1 MGTAAGRRGMRKAEI
16 RQRVWD
22 DLADSGEARFPF
34 PPHDRIPN
42 VAGAET
48 AADRAMGTPELAGAD
63 AVKAN
68 PDAPQLPLRR
78 RLLRAGTTL
87 YVAAPRLADDDPFLE
102 LDPDAVTDF
111 DAAPTVSHVEDHGRR
126 VGPEAVPGLNAIVV
140 GSVAVTA
147 EGVRVGKGEGFSD
160 LEFAVLR
167 EFGAADEDTPVV
179 TTVHDRQVLPAGAV
193 DPDGH
198 DVPIDVVCTP
208 TRTLRVDDAGPKPS
222 GIDWDRIDD
231 ERLEEIPVLARLRG
245 D

>member
-1 MGTAAGRRGMRKAEI
+1 MAKESI

-87 YVAAPRLADDDPFLE
+87 YVAAPRLAEEAPFLE
-102 LDPDAVTDF
+102 LDPEAVTDLE
-111 DAAPTVSHVEDHGRR
+111 AAPTVSHVEDHGRR
-126 VGPEAVPGLNAIVV
+126 VGPEAVPPLDAIVV
-140 GSVAVTA
+140 GSVAVTPG
-147 EGVRVGKGEGFSD
+147 GVRVGENNGSYTVTLRKKVAEQLGIRPGDEMEVRDEPGAN
-160 LEFAVLR
+160 EFR
-167 EFGAADEDTPVV
+167 SRPTEEFGGVSYT
-179 TTVHDRQVLPAGAV
+179 
-193 DPDGH
+193 
-198 DVPIDVVCTP
+198 I
-208 TRTLRVDDAGPKPS
+208 
-222 GIDWDRIDD
+222 
-231 ERLEEIPVLARLRG
+231 
-245 D
+245 

>member
-1 MGTAAGRRGMRKAEI
+1 MAKESI

-48 AADRAMGTPELAGAD
+48 AADRAMGTSELAGAD

-87 YVAAPRLADDDPFLE
+87 YMAAPRLADDDPFLE
-102 LDPDAVTDF
+102 VDPEAVTDLE
-111 DAAPTVSHVEDHGRR
+111 AAPTVSHVEDHGRR
-126 VGPEAVPGLNAIVV
+126 VGPEAVPPVDAIVV

-160 LEFAVLR
+160 LEFAILW
-167 EFGAADEDTPVV
+167 ELGAADEDTPVV
-179 TTVHDRQVLPAGAV
+179 TTVHDRQVLEAGAV
-193 DPDGH
+193 DPDAH

-208 TRTLRVDDAGPKPS
+208 TRTLRVDEPGPKPS
-222 GIDWDRIDD
+222 GIDWDRIDE
-231 ERLEEIPVLARLRG
+231 ERLDEIAVLARLRDG
-245 D
+245 

>member
-1 MGTAAGRRGMRKAEI
+1 MGPADPMFGMTKESI
-16 RQRVWD
+16 RERVWD

-42 VAGAET
+42 FAGAE
-48 AADRAMGTPELAGAD
+48 AAAERAMATPELAGAD

-78 RLLRAGTTL
+78 RLLRAAT
-87 YVAAPRLADDDPFLE
+87 Y
-102 LDPDAVTDF
+102 
-111 DAAPTVSHVEDHGRR
+111 R

-160 LEFAVLR
+160 LEFAILC
-167 EFGAADEDTPVV
+167 ELGAVDEDTLLV

-193 DPDGH
+193 DPDAH

-208 TRTLRVDDAGPKPS
+208 TRTLRVDEPGPKPS
-222 GIDWDRIDD
+222 GIDWDRIDQ
-231 ERLEEIPVLARLRG
+231 ERLDEIPVLARLR
-245 D
+245 DN